1 MRKSLKVILLVAV
14 SAISGCQTYIQD
26 KHLDMM
32 KTHKDKVYYA
42 TAAPLL
48 YSSNKDLSY
57 RWACFRSD
65 NKPAF
70 WVEATPSNHFNAFG
84 GGSSEE
90 LEEYAINE
98 CEKKFNR
105 SCVILLLNGRSR
117 CDATFNAAYARA
129 QVREEQRRNLVEKK
143 KSEEENQKAEEMKRN
158 CMAFGFSP
166 NTPEISACVMELF
179 KTTAQV
185 EAIRQAAKSQS
196 QATNAAANETARL
209 LRFQQS
215 MELLKQSNQM
225 LNPTNKSRSTT
236 VCRYNTI
243 MKTITCN

>member
-1 MRKSLKVILLVAV
+1 MKKYIKVILLFAV
-14 SAISGCQTYIQD
+14 SIISGCQTYIKD

-48 YSSNKDLSY
+48 YSNNKSSSY
-57 RWACFRSD
+57 RLTCFTRDKWHAHWA
-65 NKPAF
+65 
-70 WVEATPSNHFNAFG
+70 EATPSNHFNAFG
-84 GGSSEE
+84 GGSSEG

-98 CEKKFNR
+98 CEKKFDR
-105 SCVILLLNGRSR
+105 SCVILLLNGTSR
-117 CDATFNAAYARA
+117 CDATFDAAYVRA
-129 QVREEQRRNLVEKK
+129 EVRVEQRRNLVEKK
-143 KSEEENQKAEEMKRN
+143 KSEEENRRAEEMKRT
-158 CMAFGFSP
+158 CMTFGFSP
-166 NTPEISACVMELF
+166 NTQEISACVMELF

-185 EAIRQAAKSQS
+185 EAIRQAAESQS
-196 QATNAAANETARL
+196 QVTTAVANETARL
-209 LRFQQS
+209 LKFQQS

-225 LNPTNKSRSTT
+225 LNPTNQSRTTT